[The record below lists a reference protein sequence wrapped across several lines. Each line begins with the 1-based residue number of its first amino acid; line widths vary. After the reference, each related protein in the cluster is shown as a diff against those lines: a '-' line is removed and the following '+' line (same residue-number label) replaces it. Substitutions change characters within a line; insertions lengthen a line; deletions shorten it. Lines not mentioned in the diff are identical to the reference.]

1 MEKKI
6 NNDLAIVASQYLE
19 GRFMTKNL
27 TYFGKSKLLSQ
38 RQAKWSEHLSQFNMA
53 IQFWSG
59 HLEAKPDALTQRWNM
74 HPKVKDKDFLEAK
87 PQNHH
92 PIFSM
97 KQLPIAAKV
106 MHLDDETSN

>member
-1 MEKKI
+1 
-6 NNDLAIVASQYLE
+6 
-19 GRFMTKNL
+19 
-27 TYFGKSKLLSQ
+27 
-38 RQAKWSEHLSQFNMA
+38 
-53 IQFWSG
+53 
-59 HLEAKPDALTQRWNM
+59 LEAKPDALTQRWNM